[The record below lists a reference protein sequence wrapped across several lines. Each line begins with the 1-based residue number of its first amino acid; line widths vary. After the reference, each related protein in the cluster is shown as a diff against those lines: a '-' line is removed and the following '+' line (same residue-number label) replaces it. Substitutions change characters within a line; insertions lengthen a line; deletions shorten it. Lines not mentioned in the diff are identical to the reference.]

1 MPNPEQG
8 KILIGEFDHSYLV
21 KFRGYIRLTLC
32 ASLGRYL
39 DRIFGGSNHPD
50 QVLIDLSDASGL
62 DSTTLGLIARLALHC
77 QEQFHF
83 KPLVF
88 CDSPDLLRDLH
99 TMALDEFVDVVPR
112 AGPQPPGLTELTPV
126 DAPAR
131 ELKRR
136 IIDAHKLLASIN
148 PEREQEFMDLVRA
161 IEQDA
166 SP

>member
-1 MPNPEQG
+1 MPSPEQG

-39 DRIFGGSNHPD
+39 ERIFGSSSHPE
-50 QVLIDLSDASGL
+50 QVLIDLSDATGL
-62 DSTTLGLIARLALHC
+62 DSTTLGLLARLALHC
-77 QEQFHF
+77 QERFHF

-88 CDSPDLLRDLH
+88 CDRPELLRDLH
-99 TMALDEFVDVVPR
+99 AMALDEFLDVVSC
-112 AGPQPPGLTELTPV
+112 AAPPPPALTELPPV

-136 IIDAHKLLASIN
+136 IIDAHKLLADIN
-148 PEREQEFMDLVRA
+148 PEREKEFLDLVRA

-166 SP
+166 SL

>member
-39 DRIFGGSNHPD
+39 ERIFDSSRHPD
-50 QVLIDLSDASGL
+50 QVLIDLSDATGL

-88 CDSPDLLRDLH
+88 CDRQDLLRDLH
-99 TMALDEFVDVVPR
+99 AMALDEFLDVVPC
-112 AGPQPPGLTELTPV
+112 AAPPPPGLTELPAV
-126 DAPAR
+126 DVSTC

-148 PEREQEFMDLVRA
+148 PLREKEFLDLVRA
-161 IEQDA
+161 IERDA
-166 SP
+166 SL